1 VKDGVSSYQYM
12 NDKERIAFRTFLGF
26 DLSQPKDIYL
36 HDKMTNG
43 MVEAPRA
50 QHLFGASPTAASTEF
65 FSSKMSDTSDTS
77 AATSRPPGAAIRR
90 GTSTVGGTG
99 GGRVG
104 PQGSSGNYQVKI
116 LTTGNLSAG
125 APRTN
130 SRTKLDLKQMDGT
143 IFTDENSVD
152 SRTNLGYPD
161 GMTSNSSNS
170 KGGRR
175 MGDSDSED
183 DLNTR
188 RIPNL
193 SLIEEGNEFDLSMRS
208 ITMEEDLLRIGMKK
222 DKKVIKKDGCCCS
235 VS

>member
-1 VKDGVSSYQYM
+1 
-12 NDKERIAFRTFLGF
+12 
-26 DLSQPKDIYL
+26 
-36 HDKMTNG
+36 
-43 MVEAPRA
+43 
-50 QHLFGASPTAASTEF
+50 
-65 FSSKMSDTSDTS
+65 
-77 AATSRPPGAAIRR
+77 
-90 GTSTVGGTG
+90 
-99 GGRVG
+99 
-104 PQGSSGNYQVKI
+104 
-116 LTTGNLSAG
+116 
-125 APRTN
+125 
-130 SRTKLDLKQMDGT
+130 MDGT

-235 VS
+235 VSWWQSEKDWRERESDRERDRETERERERMGVQEWLLYSCLYLLYLEKGTERRLAFLSDYQTDQQDLLKQCASPSQASFLLDSDPLFVSSHSWRDHGRGISILGRER